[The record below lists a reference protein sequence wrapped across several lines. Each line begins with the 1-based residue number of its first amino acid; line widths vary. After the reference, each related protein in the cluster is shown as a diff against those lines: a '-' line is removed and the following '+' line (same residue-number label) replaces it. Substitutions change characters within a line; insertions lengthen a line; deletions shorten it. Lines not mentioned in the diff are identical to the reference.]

1 MKWKKVSP
9 TLCGLAC
16 AASLL
21 LAVKANAG
29 SLAPLTIL
37 PGGTDSAKSFS
48 ATWLLPS
55 GVGTGTYHGTY
66 WDAIVNVKTDKVT
79 FHGTYYGDPT
89 ASLGLP
95 RISAFSADTSVS
107 TGGKVDKW
115 NLTFNSTNKNIY
127 DTLGGVVSP
136 GTVRVTAAH
145 VPEPSTLL
153 LFPAMGLAWL
163 AVFRR
168 KLFNKAQDSCATTS
182 VTTALEEVQV

>member
-1 MKWKKVSP
+1 MQWKKVSP

-29 SLAPLTIL
+29 PLAPLTIV
-37 PGGTDSAKSFS
+37 PGGTDSSKSFS
-48 ATWLLPS
+48 VTWLLPS
-55 GVGTGTYHGTY
+55 GVGTGTYYGTY
-66 WDAIVNVKTDKVT
+66 WDAIVNVKSDKVT
-79 FHGTYYGDPT
+79 FHGTYHGDPT

-95 RISAFSADTSVS
+95 RISAFSADTTV
-107 TGGKVDKW
+107 GHGNRFDKY
-115 NLTFNSTNKNIY
+115 NVTFNSTNKNIY
-127 DTLGGVVSP
+127 DTLGGVASP

-153 LFPAMGLAWL
+153 LFPAMGLAWV

-168 KLFNKAQDSCATTS
+168 KLFKKAQDTCPARS
-182 VTTALEEVQV
+182 VTTAPAAV

>member
-1 MKWKKVSP
+1 MQWKNVYP

-16 AASLL
+16 AASVL
-21 LAVKANAG
+21 LAVNANAG
-29 SLAPLTIL
+29 SLSPLTML
-37 PGGTDSAKSFS
+37 PGSIDSSKSFS
-48 ATWLLPS
+48 VTWLLPS

-79 FHGTYYGDPT
+79 FHGTYHGDPT
-89 ASLGLP
+89 ASLGFS
-95 RISAFSADTSVS
+95 RISSFSADTKVS
-107 TGGKVDKW
+107 QGSHIDKY

-153 LFPAMGLAWL
+153 LFPGIGLAWL

-168 KLFNKAQDSCATTS
+168 KLFKKAQDTSPAES
-182 VTTALEEVQV
+182 VTAAPAAV